1 MPFETE
7 KTEQRN
13 PLCLSLVHQHL
24 LSRCPSLAA
33 EFNSKYSPP
42 KVDVSVEQVL
52 MKWEETQ
59 LVRGLVLQHL
69 ERVSPT
75 LALEF
80 RQMYTCH
87 EEAPE
92 LLSLL
97 VREVTKR
104 CEAGNVSN
112 LVVYRGWHG
121 VGQSKERGQE

>member
-1 MPFETE
+1 MGESE
-7 KTEQRN
+7 KTEQRD

-33 EFNSKYSPP
+33 EFNSKYFPP

-52 MKWEETQ
+52 MQWEETQ

-80 RQMYTCH
+80 SQMYTCH
-87 EEAPE
+87 DEAPD
-92 LLSLL
+92 LLSLM

-104 CEAGNVSN
+104 CKGGMVTISDG
-112 LVVYRGWHG
+112 YRDGA
-121 VGQSKERGQE
+121 E